1 MEFVAWTGDSGMDVI
16 GRAAGARLGD
26 RDVMATGDNIRL
38 FESWSV
44 KISSSGLNSSL
55 DGMTG
60 DSPMVGVTTVGVSM
74 AGVSTAGASTAGVST
89 AGVSTTGVSTA
100 GVSTAGASTAG
111 VLTVSSLVACCSLV
125 WFILDGRSLR
135 GAEIGTSGGAG
146 SSAGLLD
153 SSVRTL
159 VGGETRLQ

>member
-1 MEFVAWTGDSGMDVI
+1 MEFVAWTGDSGTDVI

-26 RDVMATGDNIRL
+26 RDVTATGDNIRL
-38 FESWSV
+38 PESWSV

-74 AGVSTAGASTAGVST
+74 AGVSTAGA
-89 AGVSTTGVSTA
+89 STA

-159 VGGETRLQ
+159 VGGDTRLQ